1 MKRCGLLSKG
11 VAKVMAVV
19 MAVSMMFSADIP
31 VNAAESTVIFKGGK
45 TDEAY
50 ESNDASWLLNA
61 ADSDVITVKYTCTDD
76 THAGWGVL
84 GWGATV
90 DGNWKDGPGLSASET
105 DATEKMSAKVTVKD
119 LKKILGIK
127 ASSDVSFIKLGAWNG
142 GKIESI
148 SISAKS
154 SAPAATTDKAAST
167 ETKEEETKEV
177 VIEAPPE
184 LSGDYLYLLDS
195 TKTVTIWPD
204 LYCQYWVPGQTIILT
219 VEMESNGSF
228 GGCLGTCVNKW
239 AWAMESFSSDTGSTI
254 EVKWML
260 TPIQNNI
267 QLQFWWMS
275 GSQIGIK
282 SIKVDRATDPNPLSK
297 LEQVAPS
304 TPARDPYEGNANAA
318 YSGYMDIADGGWWT
332 QKNIPIESLI
342 SNVDP
347 STITSIVFNG
357 ETSFQLGYN
366 GTTSGTWTQF
376 DGITSYTATDIDLS
390 ENYYAAIGI
399 SKGDDVPYRF
409 TWDVYTNG
417 ATPAGDGGSAE
428 GDDSATEDANVA
440 TATYTFDMNE
450 DGNYETFAFDVHDYI
465 SGLQVGDEVKVTAV
479 LSSDGGWFGGGFG
492 HNDANGDWT
501 QQQIDVL
508 GTTYTTIVPVLYA
521 DGNNV
526 QVQQWWIG
534 GADVTV
540 DVTMEKVTQ

>member
-19 MAVSMMFSADIP
+19 MAVSMMFNAELP
-31 VNAAESTVIFKGGK
+31 VDAAESTVIFKGGD
-45 TDEAY
+45 TNESY

-90 DGNWKDGPGLSASET
+90 DGNWKDGPGLSASES

-119 LKKILGIK
+119 FKKILGIK

-154 SAPAATTDKAAST
+154 SASAATTDKATTT
-167 ETKEEETKEV
+167 ETKEETKEV

-195 TKTVTIWPD
+195 TKTITIWPG
-204 LYCQYWVPGQTIILT
+204 LYCQYWVPGQTIIVT

-239 AWAMESFSSDTGSTI
+239 AWAMETFSSDTGSTI
-254 EVKWML
+254 EVQWML

-297 LEQVAPS
+297 LEQVVTPS
-304 TPARDPYEGNANAA
+304 EPARDPYEGNANAA

-332 QKNIPIESLI
+332 QKNIPIDSLI

-366 GTTSGTWTQF
+366 GTTTGTWTQF
-376 DGITSYTATDIDLS
+376 DNITSYTATDVDLS

-417 ATPAGDGGSAE
+417 ATPAVGGGSAE
-428 GDDSATEDANVA
+428 EETPSNVK
-440 TATYTFDMNE
+440 TATYTFDDAEN
-450 DGNYETFAFDVHDYI
+450 GNNETFSVDLYTYFPD
-465 SGLQVGDEVKVTAV
+465 LQEGDQVKLTA
-479 LSSDGGWFGGGFG
+479 DFTTNGGWYGGGLG
-492 HNDANGDWT
+492 ANDSAVAGGWT
-501 QQQIDVL
+501 QTDYDSGAGSSVSQTVTVY
-508 GTTYTTIVPVLYA
+508 GGSNSA
-521 DGNNV
+521 
-526 QVQQWWIG
+526 QVQMWWIG
-534 GADVTV
+534 GADVDCTL
-540 DVTMEKVTQ
+540 TMEKL

>member
-19 MAVSMMFSADIP
+19 MAVSMMFNAELP
-31 VNAAESTVIFKGGK
+31 VDAAGSTVIFKGGD
-45 TDEAY
+45 TNESY

-90 DGNWKDGPGLSASET
+90 DGNWKDGPGLSASES

-119 LKKILGIK
+119 FKKILGIK

-154 SAPAATTDKAAST
+154 SAAATTDKAAAT

-195 TKTVTIWPD
+195 TKTITIWPD
-204 LYCQYWVPGQTIILT
+204 LYCQYWVPGQTIIVT

-297 LEQVAPS
+297 LEQVVTPS
-304 TPARDPYEGNANAA
+304 EPARDPYEGNANAA
-318 YSGYMDIADGGWWT
+318 YSGYVDFADGGWWT
-332 QKNIPIESLI
+332 EKEISVSELI

-357 ETSFQLGYN
+357 ETDFTVGYKPT
-366 GTTSGTWTQF
+366 GSDWAQPTGA
-376 DGITSYTATDIDLS
+376 TSYTITDVNFADYMLKLCL
-390 ENYYAAIGI
+390 
-399 SKGDDVPYRF
+399 SKGNDVVYRF

-417 ATPAGDGGSAE
+417 ATPAVGGGSAE
-428 GDDSATEDANVA
+428 EETPSNVK
-440 TATYTFDMNE
+440 TATYTFDDAEN
-450 DGNYETFAFDVHDYI
+450 GNNETFSVDLYTYFPD
-465 SGLQVGDEVKVTAV
+465 LQEGDQVKLTADFIT
-479 LSSDGGWFGGGFG
+479 SGGWYGGGLG
-492 HNDANGDWT
+492 ANDSSVAGGWT
-501 QQQIDVL
+501 QTDYDSGAGSSVSQTVTVY
-508 GTTYTTIVPVLYA
+508 GGSNSA
-521 DGNNV
+521 
-526 QVQQWWIG
+526 QVQMWWIG
-534 GADVTV
+534 GADVDCTL
-540 DVTMEKVTQ
+540 TMEKL